1 VLRAIIF
8 DFDGVLADDEHL
20 HLESFQ
26 RAFGECGVSLDERV
40 YYERYLGFDDRECVC
55 QVMSDQGRLAL
66 EPVIDALVARK
77 GRAFMEAIERG
88 VPLFPGVP
96 EFVRRAAERCPL
108 AIASGALRHEIDTI
122 LVAAG
127 LRGYFGPIAS
137 ADDIAV
143 GKPDPA
149 VFHLALARLNE
160 AAGGQPIAP
169 QECVVIEDSV
179 AGVEGAKRA
188 GMRCVAVTNSYGADH
203 LVRADLVVS
212 SLEGL
217 ELSALEALFD
227 K

>member
-1 VLRAIIF
+1 MLRAIIF

-26 RAFGECGVSLDERV
+26 RAFDEYGVSLDERV
-40 YYERYLGFDDRECVC
+40 YYERYLGFDDRGCVR
-55 QVMSDQGRLAL
+55 QVMSDQGRLVL

-96 EFVRRAAERCPL
+96 EFVRRAAARCPL

-122 LVAAG
+122 LVAVG

-160 AAGGQPIAP
+160 AAGGQPTVP

-179 AGVEGAKRA
+179 AGVEGARRA

-203 LVRADLVVS
+203 LGWADLVVS

>member
-20 HLESFQ
+20 HFESFR
-26 RAFGECGVSLDERV
+26 RAFEEYGVSLDERV
-40 YYERYLGFDDRECVC
+40 YYERYLGFDDRECVR

-66 EPVIDALVARK
+66 EPLIDALVARK

-88 VPLFPGVP
+88 VSLFPGVP
-96 EFVRRAAERCPL
+96 EFVRRAAARCPL

-122 LVAAG
+122 LVAAR
-127 LRGYFGPIAS
+127 LREYFGSIAS

-149 VFHLALARLNE
+149 VFNLALARLND
-160 AAGGQPIAP
+160 AAEGQPIAP

-188 GMRCVAVTNSYGADH
+188 GMRCAAVTNSFAADD
-203 LVRADLVVS
+203 LGRADLVVS

-217 ELSALEALFD
+217 EVSTLEALFD

>member
-8 DFDGVLADDEHL
+8 DFDGVLADDERL

-26 RAFGECGVSLDERV
+26 RAFGECGVSLDELV
-40 YYERYLGFDDRECVC
+40 YYERYLGFDDRECVR

-66 EPVIDALVARK
+66 DPVIDALVARK
-77 GRAFMEAIERG
+77 GCAFMEAIERG

-96 EFVRRAAERCPL
+96 EFVRRAAARCPL

-127 LRGYFGPIAS
+127 LRDYFESIAS

-149 VFHLALARLNE
+149 VFHLALARLNK
-160 AAGGQPIAP
+160 AVAGQPIAP

-179 AGVEGAKRA
+179 AGVEGARRA
-188 GMRCVAVTNSYGADH
+188 GMSCVAVTNSFGADD
-203 LVRADLVVS
+203 LGRADLVVS

-217 ELSALEALFD
+217 ELSALEELFD

>member
-1 VLRAIIF
+1 MLRAIIF

-26 RAFGECGVSLDERV
+26 RAFGEYGVSLDERV
-40 YYERYLGFDDRECVC
+40 YYERYLGFDDRECVR

-66 EPVIDALVARK
+66 ESAIDALVARK
-77 GRAFMEAIERG
+77 GCAFTEAIERG

-96 EFVRRAAERCPL
+96 EFVRRAAARFPL

-122 LVAAG
+122 LVAVG

-160 AAGGQPIAP
+160 AAGGPPIEP
-169 QECVVIEDSV
+169 SQCVVIEDSV
-179 AGVEGAKRA
+179 AVVEGARRA
-188 GMRCVAVTNSYGADH
+188 GMRSVAVTNSYGADR

-217 ELSALEALFD
+217 EMSALESLFTR
-227 K
+227 